1 MNAQVLITVLSRERP
16 FSKVV
21 IIPCCLIQAFEVD
34 VILVLDQERVYN
46 DLVRD
51 MPSFVKVVWLPKSGG
66 VVERPQEQR
75 IEARDARIKRYY
87 YGYDNKLFP
96 HSFDVKFSDIKDKIY
111 KIGAPSLPDSCMPLG
126 MKSEDNETKVVKVNV
141 TAKDS
146 LKKDLLNR
154 LLAAS
159 FANTTDDL
167 IITNVAGFVLVTD
180 VNIEQQKVT
189 VLSPQPKPL
198 PDTYFILSDIQ
209 FVDST

>member
-1 MNAQVLITVLSRERP
+1 MVWQLFI
-16 FSKVV
+16 VV
-21 IIPCCLIQAFEVD
+21 NHSQRCYIPCCLIQAFEVD

-141 TAKDS
+141 TE
-146 LKKDLLNR
+146 KDLKNR

-159 FANTTDDL
+159 FANTTEDL

-180 VNIEQQKVT
+180 VNKEQQKVT

-209 FVDST
+209 YVDST